1 MSTQTC
7 IFNTKKMNVM
17 KRILIGVSI
26 AIALNVSAFGQFN
39 SGSSYFSGA
48 THCKIG
54 FESQSDE
61 FSSNYN
67 TLCFGLTPEAGYFI
81 KNRFAVGGAI
91 FMDIEMG
98 LGEFGSSIYEF
109 VFGPNV
115 RYYLPRDSD
124 MQVFLYGFAGY
135 GFVTDHQLFKIM
147 LGPGINFFITEKI
160 AFEAKALYAFSREWN
175 PEMGGNHN
183 LNDVSLLFGISL
195 FFSDLTFITRKSNL
209 VE

>member
-1 MSTQTC
+1 
-7 IFNTKKMNVM
+7 M
-17 KRILIGVSI
+17 KRILMGVSI
-26 AIALNVSAFGQFN
+26 ALALTVSVVGQFN

-48 THCKIG
+48 THGKIG
-54 FESQSDE
+54 FESQSNE
-61 FSSNYN
+61 FGSNYN

-81 KNRFAVGGAI
+81 KNRLAIGAAI
-91 FMDIEMG
+91 VMDIEKG
-98 LGEFGSSIYEF
+98 LGEFGSSIYEV

-115 RYYLPRDSD
+115 RYYLPRDTD

-135 GFVTDHQLFKIM
+135 GFVTDHQLLKIM
-147 LGPGINFFITEKI
+147 AGPGINFFLTEKV
-160 AFEAKALYAFSREWN
+160 AFEAKALYEFSREWN

-183 LNDVSLLFGISL
+183 LHNVTFLAGISL

>member
-1 MSTQTC
+1 MDVDRTFGNPGFSEY
-7 IFNTKKMNVM
+7 
-17 KRILIGVSI
+17 
-26 AIALNVSAFGQFN
+26 AI
-39 SGSSYFSGA
+39 
-48 THCKIG
+48 
-54 FESQSDE
+54 
-61 FSSNYN
+61 
-67 TLCFGLTPEAGYFI
+67 
-81 KNRFAVGGAI
+81 
-91 FMDIEMG
+91 
-98 LGEFGSSIYEF
+98 

-115 RYYLPRDSD
+115 RYYLPRDTD
-124 MQVFLYGFAGY
+124 MQVFFYGFAGY

>member
-1 MSTQTC
+1 
-7 IFNTKKMNVM
+7 M
-17 KRILIGVSI
+17 KRILIGASI
-26 AIALNVSAFGQFN
+26 ALALTVSALGQFN

-48 THCKIG
+48 THGKIG
-54 FESQSDE
+54 FESQSNE
-61 FSSNYN
+61 FGSNYN

-81 KNRFAVGGAI
+81 KNRLAVGGAI
-91 FMDIEMG
+91 IMDIEKG
-98 LGEFGSSIYEF
+98 LGEFGSSIYEV

-115 RYYLPRDSD
+115 RYYLPRDTD

-135 GFVTDHQLFKIM
+135 GFVTDHQLIKIM
-147 LGPGINFFITEKI
+147 LGPGINFFLTEKI
-160 AFEAKALYAFSREWN
+160 AFEAKALYEFSREWN

-183 LNDVSLLFGISL
+183 LHNVTFLAGISL

>member
-1 MSTQTC
+1 
-7 IFNTKKMNVM
+7 M
-17 KRILIGVSI
+17 KRILMG
-26 AIALNVSAFGQFN
+26 ALIALALTVSALGQFN

-48 THCKIG
+48 THGKIG
-54 FESQSDE
+54 FESQSNE
-61 FSSNYN
+61 FGSNYN

-81 KNRFAVGGAI
+81 KNRLAVGGAI
-91 FMDIEMG
+91 IMDIEKG
-98 LGEFGSSIYEF
+98 LGEFGSSIYEV

-115 RYYLPRDSD
+115 RYYLPRDTD

-135 GFVTDHQLFKIM
+135 GFVTDHQLIKIM
-147 LGPGINFFITEKI
+147 LGPGINFFLTEKF
-160 AFEAKALYAFSREWN
+160 AFEAKVLYEFSREWN

-183 LNDVSLLFGISL
+183 LHNVTFLAGISL